1 MSSTRGSS
9 FLGLVKPIQLVSTW
23 GQGLTFISRDMRGQK
38 YGNWRTVLQVESI
51 QTHNVYGQTS
61 GAQCCSGGFCPCSL
75 TPLSKFTRTCVI
87 TCASLMFL
95 LADGTNR
102 LRIGE
107 HWHRLTPP
115 VSLPLTRSKTLIIFH
130 PSLRRP
136 RTSVS
141 RPLFEQW
148 PRVLWRVEE
157 PETWSYSLL
166 VIGEMFAEL
175 WGRCCPPSLDSFAK
189 QNLYTYDPYFTNWDI
204 LRQQLWSVTFS
215 NDRRGER
222 VRLWLLNVT
231 FNPGM
236 EQDLQD
242 MWGRPSE
249 RERESRSSTWPTT
262 QSQLPPTAWCAEL
275 LKASFGCKCKLTV
288 LMWVYVSGADKLESS
303 VWKVTTVPFD
313 TFYFWDS
320 LNAKTNPPR
329 CRRTCKQMKSRLR
342 HTCRRHIIQRT
353 LSVHVPTWCC
363 CHFQSYHVIVLSREI
378 HLFFWAWGKK
388 LLPWLGL
395 SQMTSYFSQS
405 QNVMLDVNSWT
416 NEVSLPTE
424 VKSFVT
430 SLISRNNCAERNAMR
445 SASGEQH
452 ICTPSQIAAERRR

>member
-1 MSSTRGSS
+1 MKFLCGLNYFMSSTRGSS

-23 GQGLTFISRDMRGQK
+23 GQILTFISRDMRGQK
-38 YGNWRTVLQVESI
+38 YGNWRPVLQVESI

-148 PRVLWRVEE
+148 PRVLRRVEE

-175 WGRCCPPSLDSFAK
+175 WGRCRPPSLDSFAK
-189 QNLYTYDPYFTNWDI
+189 QNLYTYDPYVTNRDI

-249 RERESRSSTWPTT
+249 RESRSSTWPTT

-275 LKASFGCKCKLTV
+275 LKASFGCKYKLTV
-288 LMWVYVSGADKLESS
+288 LMWVCVSGADKLESS

-313 TFYFWDS
+313 FLLLRFAKCQNQPAS
-320 LNAKTNPPR
+320 LPQDMQTDEIEAKTHLSKTHHPENPFSPCPYLVLLSFSVVPR
-329 CRRTCKQMKSRLR
+329 DRPQQRNSPFFLSLR
-342 HTCRRHIIQRT
+342 
-353 LSVHVPTWCC
+353 
-363 CHFQSYHVIVLSREI
+363 
-378 HLFFWAWGKK
+378 
-388 LLPWLGL
+388 
-395 SQMTSYFSQS
+395 
-405 QNVMLDVNSWT
+405 
-416 NEVSLPTE
+416 
-424 VKSFVT
+424 
-430 SLISRNNCAERNAMR
+430 
-445 SASGEQH
+445 
-452 ICTPSQIAAERRR
+452 